1 MSKLKN
7 ADGSDATQPPKQN
20 FFQRNQKTIL
30 IVGAIVI
37 VGLLIIPD
45 VYLRKYVPWVK

>member
-1 MSKLKN
+1 M
-7 ADGSDATQPPKQN
+7 AEEKQN

-37 VGLLIIPD
+37 AGLLFIPD
-45 VYLRKYVPWVK
+45 AYLKKYAPWVK